1 MKTTQVLS
9 ALAAAAAFVA
19 PAAASTDNFVG
30 TAIRS
35 GSGFQNDPINANG
48 GTFWLNKATSGQAS
62 ASKRDTLNTV
72 FSGGQGTLSLDVSV
86 PGGQQVYVAK
96 TGELSYT
103 QPHSADTHDG
113 TSTGFN
119 INDSGNLQFE
129 ASGFLACSEDG
140 AYKVYAIAYKQDDSC
155 QSFDFKVETATVDGA
170 YEYN

>member
-1 MKTTQVLS
+1 MKTTQILS
-9 ALAAAAAFVA
+9 ALAVALVA
-19 PAAASTDNFVG
+19 PVTAASDNFVG
-30 TAIRS
+30 IAIRS
-35 GSGFQNDPINANG
+35 GSDFQNAAINAND

-72 FSGGQGTLSLDVSV
+72 FTGGQGTLSLAASV

-96 TGELSYT
+96 TGELSFT

-119 INDSGNLQFE
+119 INGSGAIQFE

-140 AYKVYAIAYKQDDSC
+140 AYKVYAQAYKQDDSC
-155 QSFDFKVETATVDGA
+155 QSFDFKMETATVDGA